1 VNDEFASLPS
11 ISIDNGVLE
20 PLAERQSADDSVLVV
35 PASFEWDDVGSWQ
48 ALPKVLGTD
57 EKGNTITGAS
67 CQIDTDDCVIRSTGD
82 HLVATI
88 GLKDFVVVHTHDAT
102 LIAPKGD
109 EAALRKLVAL
119 LKERGHEKFL

>member
-1 VNDEFASLPS
+1 V
-11 ISIDNGVLE
+11 
-20 PLAERQSADDSVLVV
+20 
-35 PASFEWDDVGSWQ
+35 SFEWDDVGSWQ

-57 EKGNTITGAS
+57 SQGNTITGAA
-67 CQIDTDDCVIRSTGD
+67 CPIDTRDCVIRAAGD

-88 GLKDFVVVHTHDAT
+88 GLKDFVVVHTPDAT

-119 LKERGHEKFL
+119 LKERGYEKFL